1 MQQEGCGKIRLEL
14 GVLSS
19 PIGVIE
25 NAVENAAG
33 QNKTVVL
40 GVVVPHSSAVVCMA
54 KPEDHHRG
62 VGAATSM
69 PARQMDHACRDHTVS
84 KRVEVSDSA
93 ETSPL
98 Y

>member
-54 KPEDHHRG
+54 KPEDRRG
-62 VGAATSM
+62 VVDATRM
-69 PARQMDHACRDHTVS
+69 PTRQIDHACRDHTVS
-84 KRVEVSDSA
+84 RCVEVSDCA
-93 ETSPL
+93 ETLLL